1 MLKKCSKCR
10 KDRDT
15 AIFCVNSKSKD
26 GLRSIC
32 KYCDKVYRK
41 DNKEKRKLWRK
52 ENKEKISNSERLYK
66 INNKDRIKEYR
77 ENNKEKLYEYSKQ
90 WKKQKLRTDHLY
102 KLKVSTRSLIY
113 NSFRRGKNNL
123 KKNKKTE
130 DILGCTMSDFIAYI
144 ESKFAEGMTLDNHGK
159 YGWHLDHIIPISLA
173 KTEEDI
179 LKLNHYTNFQPLW
192 WEENLTKGNKII

>member
-1 MLKKCSKCR
+1 MEISITEALC
-10 KDRDT
+10 
-15 AIFCVNSKSKD
+15 IFNSGWKTQIEKELYDKSYNII
-26 GLRSIC
+26 REES
-32 KYCDKVYRK
+32 R
-41 DNKEKRKLWRK
+41 
-52 ENKEKISNSERLYK
+52 RLYSIYQK
-66 INNKDRIKEYR
+66 QSIDKKLEQIK
-77 ENNKEKLYEYSKQ
+77 KEKLYEYSKQ

-179 LKLNHYTNFQPLW
+179 LRLNHYTNFQPLW